1 MNTATRVISHGRIQS
16 SVPSLSWIAR
26 PKLVNFILILAIL
39 TTAFCIIYIKDLNRR
54 FFIQYQTVQTTHD
67 KLYEEWGKL
76 LLEQSTWSTQAR
88 IQALAKQQLHM
99 NLPSPKEV
107 LILKRA

>member
-1 MNTATRVISHGRIQS
+1 MNTATRVIAQS
-16 SVPSLSWIAR
+16 RMQTAVPSLSWISR
-26 PKLVNFILILAIL
+26 PRLVNLLFILAIL
-39 TTAFCIIYIKDLNRR
+39 TTAFSIIYVKDLNRR
-54 FFIQYQTVQTTHD
+54 FFIHYQALQTTHD

-88 IQALAKQQLHM
+88 IQALAKNHLDM

-107 LILKRA
+107 VLLKH